1 MRMILNKKMER
12 LFAKGKKSNIVVMKF
27 GGSSVSTVDK
37 ILKIRDYLKVSQ
49 RKGVKIIVVVSAM
62 GDETDEL
69 AELARQIDEH
79 PDPQEMD
86 KLLSTGETRTA
97 ALLAIALKKIGIKA
111 QSVGAGQIGLE
122 TTPKFGGAKIK
133 TIKNPKLL
141 RQNPDE
147 ILIIAGFQG
156 VAEGTADL
164 TTLGRGG
171 SDATA
176 IAIAAALKAD
186 RCKIFTDVDGV
197 YAIDPRLVSNARR
210 FPQINYDLM
219 ITMAAAGAG
228 VMMDRSVKIAQAF
241 NVPIHVL
248 LSPSIGISTG
258 GTLIANSFSGSFET
272 VEKVTSIAVKKNIS
286 VITVRNVRDI
296 PGKAAEIFK
305 LLTPYN
311 LIDAVQGQVEET
323 LASISII
330 VDSEVDK
337 IMQIMETVYG
347 KHGICVSKNLAY
359 LTVVDQLMKETP
371 GYFCQITDRLAKNG
385 INIKTI
391 NSGQTSISVS
401 VAMADLEK
409 AAKALASEFN
419 LTE

>member
-1 MRMILNKKMER
+1 MRMILNKEMER
-12 LFAKGKKSNIVVMKF
+12 LIAAGKKSNIIVMKF
-27 GGSSVSTVDK
+27 GGSSVSTPEK
-37 ILKIRDYLKVSQ
+37 ILKVRDYLKISR

-69 AELARQIDEH
+69 VELARQIDDH

-86 KLLSTGETRTA
+86 KLLSTGETKTA
-97 ALLAIALKKIGIKA
+97 ALLAIALKKIGVKA
-111 QSVGAGQIGLE
+111 RSVGAGQIGLE
-122 TTPKFGGAKIK
+122 TTSRFGGAKIK
-133 TIKNPKLL
+133 TIKNPGMLK
-141 RQNPDE
+141 QNPDE
-147 ILIIAGFQG
+147 ILIVAGFQG
-156 VAEGTADL
+156 IAEGTADL

-176 IAIAAALKAD
+176 IAIAAAVKAKV
-186 RCKIFTDVDGV
+186 CKIFTGVDGV
-197 YAIDPRLVSNARR
+197 YEVDPGLVPNAKR
-210 FPQINYDLM
+210 FPTINYDLM

-241 NVPIHVL
+241 NIPIHVL

-258 GTLIANSFSGSFET
+258 GTLITNSFSGSFEA
-272 VEKVTSIAVKKNIS
+272 VEKIASIAIIKNVS
-286 VITVRNVRDI
+286 VITIRNVRDV

-305 LLTPYN
+305 MLSSYN
-311 LIDAVQGQVEET
+311 LLDAVQGQVEER

-330 VDSEVDK
+330 VNNEADK
-337 IMQIMETVYG
+337 ISQLMETAYG
-347 KHGICVSKNLAY
+347 KHGIFVSKNLAY
-359 LTVVDQLMKETP
+359 LTVVDQLMKEGT
-371 GYFCQITDRLAKNG
+371 GYFYQITEELAKNG

-401 VAMADLEK
+401 IAMADLEK
-409 AAKALASEFN
+409 AARALAQELK